1 VSHVC
6 GFPVGP
12 ADSSHSCSS
21 SQAYATVA
29 VDSTAYAPMDA
40 IATSKIMA
48 YLVLFIGMTLVV
60 QYIMGY
66 AKVL

>member
-12 ADSSHSCSS
+12 ADSSHSSS

-48 YLVLFIGMTLVV
+48 YFVLFIGMRLVI